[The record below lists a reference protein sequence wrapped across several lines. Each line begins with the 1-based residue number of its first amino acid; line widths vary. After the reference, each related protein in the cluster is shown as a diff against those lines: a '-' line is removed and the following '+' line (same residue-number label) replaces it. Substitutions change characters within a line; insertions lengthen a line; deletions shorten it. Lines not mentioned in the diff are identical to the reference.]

1 MAISMAIYVG
11 DTSFQS
17 LTKVINQTKVMIDS
31 WKTTVTEN
39 RMRSDFFNP
48 MIPVAGRDSGR
59 YPNEVTKGDYEK
71 YAWLFRPK

>member
-1 MAISMAIYVG
+1 
-11 DTSFQS
+11 
-17 LTKVINQTKVMIDS
+17 MIDS

-71 YAWLFRPK
+71 YAWLFRLQITIYIIYVISKIVS

>member
-1 MAISMAIYVG
+1 
-11 DTSFQS
+11 
-17 LTKVINQTKVMIDS
+17 MIDS